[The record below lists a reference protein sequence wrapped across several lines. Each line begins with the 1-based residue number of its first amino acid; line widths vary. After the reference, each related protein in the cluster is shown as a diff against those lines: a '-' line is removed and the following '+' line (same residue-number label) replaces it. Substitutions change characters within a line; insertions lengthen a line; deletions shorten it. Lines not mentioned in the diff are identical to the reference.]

1 MKTDSLILFLHVVSA
16 FGILVSF
23 GLEWMNLDRL
33 QRSCTAEETRASMK
47 GFGVLPW
54 IAGPSYLIVL
64 ISGIYLWQS
73 SWRGSAWTVIA
84 LISLILIAMIGAALT
99 GPRLMTMSKLFSGE
113 KVRDPVVQQFGT
125 MRVLWVSLQV
135 RILMVLEITFLMT
148 VKPGVSGSLIALAI
162 AILLGLAVNP
172 SIVSYYQSH
181 DACAMSLR
189 WNEPEMPA

>member
-1 MKTDSLILFLHVVSA
+1 VDVKTYLLILFLHVVSA

-33 QRSCTAEETRASMK
+33 QRSCTPEEARASME

-54 IAGPSYLIVL
+54 ISGPSYLIAL

-73 SWRGSAWTVIA
+73 FWRGAAWTVIA
-84 LISLILIAMIGAALT
+84 LIALVVIAMIGAALT
-99 GPRLMTMSKLFSGE
+99 GPRLMALGKLYSGE
-113 KVRDPVVQQFGT
+113 KISESVVQQFGT
-125 MRVLWVSLQV
+125 MQILWVSLQV
-135 RILMVLEITFLMT
+135 RVLMALGITFLMT

-172 SIVSYYQSH
+172 AIVNYYRSH
-181 DACAMSLR
+181 GVCAMSLWR
-189 WNEPEMPA
+189 D